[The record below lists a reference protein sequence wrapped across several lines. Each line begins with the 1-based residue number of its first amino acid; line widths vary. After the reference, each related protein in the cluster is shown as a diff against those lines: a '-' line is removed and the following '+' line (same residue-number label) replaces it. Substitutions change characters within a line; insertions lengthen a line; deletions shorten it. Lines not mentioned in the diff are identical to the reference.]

1 MKRAVSIAMMLLL
14 SGPLAWA
21 QGRAAR
27 SAAPPLDKADQQAM
41 LEAIQRLNDHNPIMV
56 GTTETWKGE
65 ASSGSV
71 HLDRI
76 FHLGGR
82 DCHAMTYRVIS
93 HPAGT
98 TKRRRSTRQATWCR
112 TGDGPWKEG

>member
-1 MKRAVSIAMMLLL
+1 M
-14 SGPLAWA
+14 
-21 QGRAAR
+21 
-27 SAAPPLDKADQQAM
+27 DKADQQAM

-65 ASSGSV
+65 TSSGSV

-76 FHLGGR
+76 FHHGGR
-82 DCHAMTYRVIS
+82 DCRAMTYRVIS
-93 HPAGT
+93 HPAGA
-98 TKRRRSTRQATWCR
+98 TKLRHSTRQATWCR